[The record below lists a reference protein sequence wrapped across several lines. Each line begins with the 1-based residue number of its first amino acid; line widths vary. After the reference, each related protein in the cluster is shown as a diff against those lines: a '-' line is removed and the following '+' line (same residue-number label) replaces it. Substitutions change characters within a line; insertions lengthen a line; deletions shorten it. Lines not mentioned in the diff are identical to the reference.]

1 MDISLKAYEY
11 ISHGITS
18 FKELKGFLN
27 VKSNELDKILKNL
40 IAEEKI
46 VSEGNSYY
54 ALMQGRININPR
66 GYGFV
71 SVEGFDKDFYIPAE
85 FINGAFEKDL
95 CLIYPFDNSGRSISA
110 KVYKVIDR
118 YHKYVIGALKKKSK
132 KNKDLYY
139 VRSNMKDFDCI
150 LNIDYAYLNGAKPGD
165 IVYAKITKYGIN
177 TIYGQIERII
187 GKPNDKG
194 IEISEIALEFGFED
208 KFSDETI
215 KELENIPDE
224 VLDEQ
229 LVGRTDYTNRN
240 IITIDGVDSKDF
252 DDAVDLEILDNGNYL
267 LGVYIA
273 DVADYVKQGMGLDK
287 DALKKGTSVYLADRV
302 IPMLPKKLSNGICSL
317 NEGVIRL
324 VLACVMEIDLDGNLI
339 NYDIKEGYIKS
350 RHRMTYDD
358 VNLILKGDEAL
369 INKYNDIYD
378 MLKNMEKLSNIL
390 RNRRHNNGGIEF
402 DVDEFKFDLN
412 EDGSPKSVSLRSR
425 DNAEKLIEDF
435 MLEANQTIAYHLNI
449 SNLPCEY
456 RIHEN
461 PDQDKLK
468 DVFGII
474 RNMGV
479 SVPALKNDI
488 HPKQL
493 QSILEKIKD
502 LPTSQILNNMLLRS
516 MMKAKY
522 DPQCLGHYG
531 LGMRYYCHFTS
542 PIRRYPDLMVHRIIK
557 RLIIHPNNFE
567 ADLAFFEAILGD
579 ISLNNSNQERKS
591 IDCERKVNDMLS
603 AWYMSNM
610 PKDEVYEGIITSITN
625 FGMYVTLENGIEG
638 LLAYRNMDGYF
649 DADPG
654 NLSASSDYGVTYKLG
669 DKVKVMVFSA
679 SKLTSKIDFV
689 LEEDYYSYMSDEEV
703 F

>member
-1 MDISLKAYEY
+1 MDISLKAYEC

-18 FKELKGFLN
+18 FKELKSILG
-27 VKSNELDKILKNL
+27 VKANELDKILKKL
-40 IAEEKI
+40 IDEEKI

-54 ALMQGRININPR
+54 ALMEGRININPR
-66 GYGFV
+66 GFGFV
-71 SVEGFDKDFYIPAE
+71 KVEGFDNDFYVPAE
-85 FINGAFEKDL
+85 FIGGAFEKDL
-95 CLIYPFDNSGRSISA
+95 CLIYPFDNKGKSISA

-118 YHKYVIGALKKKSK
+118 YHKFVIGTLKKKAK
-132 KNKDLYY
+132 KTKDVYY
-139 VRSNMKDFDCI
+139 VRSNMDDFDC
-150 LNIDYAYLNGAKPGD
+150 LVNIDYSYLNGALPGD
-165 IVYAKITKYGIN
+165 IVYADIIKYGYN
-177 TIYGQIERII
+177 TIYGKITRVI
-187 GKPNDKG
+187 GKPHDKG

-208 KFSDETI
+208 KFSEETI
-215 KELENIPDE
+215 KELDYINDE
-224 VLDEQ
+224 VEEKE
-229 LVGRTDYTNRN
+229 LVGRTDFTDKT
-240 IITIDGVDSKDF
+240 IITIDGSDSKDF
-252 DDAVDLEILDNGNYL
+252 DDAVSLEKLSNGNYL

-273 DVADYVKQGMGLDK
+273 DVANYVKEGMGLDK
-287 DALKKGTSVYLADRV
+287 DALKKGTSLYLADRV
-302 IPMLPKKLSNGICSL
+302 LPMLPKKLSNGICSL

-324 VLACVMEIDLDGNLI
+324 VLACVMEIDLSGNLV

-358 VNLILKGDEAL
+358 VNEILKD
-369 INKYNDIYD
+369 NKELVDKYSDIYD
-378 MLKNMEKLSNIL
+378 MLKDMEALSKVL
-390 RNRRHNNGGIEF
+390 RKRRHDNGGIEF

-412 EDGSPKSVSLRSR
+412 EDGSPKNITLRSR

-461 PDQDKLK
+461 PDQDKLR

-479 SVPALKNDI
+479 SVMALKNDI
-488 HPKQL
+488 HPKQI
-493 QSILEKIKD
+493 QTVLEKIKE
-502 LPTSQILNNMLLRS
+502 LPTAPILNNMLLRS

-531 LGMRYYCHFTS
+531 LGMKYYCHFTS

-557 RLIIHPNNFE
+557 KLILHPNNFE
-567 ADLAFFEAILGD
+567 EDLAHFETIISD
-579 ISLNNSNQERKS
+579 IGLSNSMQERKS

-610 PKDEVYEGIITSITN
+610 PKDKVYEGIITSITN

-638 LLAYRNMDGYF
+638 LLAYKNMDGYF
-649 DADPG
+649 EADNN
-654 NLSASSDYGVTYKLG
+654 NLSASSGDATYKLG
-669 DKVKVMVFSA
+669 DKVKVMVASA
-679 SKLTSKIDFV
+679 SKLTCKIDFM
-689 LEEDYYSYMSDEEV
+689 LEEDYHSYMSEE

>member
-1 MDISLKAYEY
+1 MDISLKAYEC

-18 FKELKGFLN
+18 FKELKSILG
-27 VKSNELDKILKNL
+27 VKANELDKILKNL
-40 IAEEKI
+40 IDDEKI

-54 ALMQGRININPR
+54 ALMEGRININPR
-66 GYGFV
+66 GFGFV
-71 SVEGFDKDFYIPAE
+71 KVEGFDNDFYVPAE
-85 FINGAFEKDL
+85 FVGGAFEKDL

-118 YHKYVIGALKKKSK
+118 YHKFVIGTLKKKAK
-132 KNKDLYY
+132 KTKDVYY
-139 VRSNMKDFDCI
+139 VRSNMDDFDC
-150 LNIDYAYLNGAKPGD
+150 LVNIDYSYLNGAEPGD
-165 IVYAKITKYGIN
+165 IVYADIIKYGYN
-177 TIYGQIERII
+177 TIYGKITRVI
-187 GKPNDKG
+187 GKPHDKG

-208 KFSDETI
+208 KFSEETI
-215 KELENIPDE
+215 KELDYINDE
-224 VLDEQ
+224 VEEKE
-229 LVGRTDYTNRN
+229 LVGRTDFTDKT
-240 IITIDGVDSKDF
+240 IITIDGTDSKDF
-252 DDAVDLEILDNGNYL
+252 DDAVSLEKLANGNYL

-273 DVADYVKQGMGLDK
+273 DVANYVKEGMGLDK
-287 DALKKGTSVYLADRV
+287 DALKKGTSLYLADRV
-302 IPMLPKKLSNGICSL
+302 LPMLPKKLSNGICSL

-324 VLACVMEIDLDGNLI
+324 VLACIMEIDLSGNLV

-358 VNLILKGDEAL
+358 VNEILKDNKDL
-369 INKYNDIYD
+369 VNKYSDIYE
-378 MLKNMEKLSNIL
+378 MLKEMEILSKIL
-390 RNRRHNNGGIEF
+390 RKRRHDNGGIEF

-412 EDGSPKSVSLRSR
+412 EDGSPKSITLRSR

-461 PDQDKLK
+461 PDQDKLR

-479 SVPALKNDI
+479 SVMALKNDI
-488 HPKQL
+488 HPKQI
-493 QSILEKIKD
+493 QTVLEKIKE
-502 LPTSQILNNMLLRS
+502 LPTAPILNNMLLRS

-531 LGMRYYCHFTS
+531 LGMKYYCHFTS

-557 RLIIHPNNFE
+557 KLILHPNNFE
-567 ADLAFFEAILGD
+567 EDLAHFEAIISD
-579 ISLNNSNQERKS
+579 ISLSNSMQERKS

-603 AWYMSNM
+603 AWYMANM
-610 PKDEVYEGIITSITN
+610 PKDKVYEGIITSITN
-625 FGMYVTLENGIEG
+625 FGMYVTLKNGIEG
-638 LLAYRNMDGYF
+638 LLAYKNMDGYF
-649 DADPG
+649 EADNN
-654 NLSASSDYGVTYKLG
+654 NLSASSGDATYKLG
-669 DKVKVMVFSA
+669 DKVKVMVASA
-679 SKLTSKIDFV
+679 SKLTCKIDFM
-689 LEEDYYSYMSDEEV
+689 LEEDYHSYMSEE

>member
-1 MDISLKAYEY
+1 MDISLKAYEC

-18 FKELKGFLN
+18 FKELKSILG
-27 VKSNELDKILKNL
+27 VKANELDKILKKL
-40 IAEEKI
+40 IDEEKI

-54 ALMQGRININPR
+54 ALMEGRININPR
-66 GYGFV
+66 GFGFV
-71 SVEGFDKDFYIPAE
+71 KVEGFDNDFYVPAE
-85 FINGAFEKDL
+85 FIGGAFEKDL
-95 CLIYPFDNSGRSISA
+95 CLIYPFDNKGKSISA

-118 YHKYVIGALKKKSK
+118 YHKFVIGTLKKKAK
-132 KNKDLYY
+132 KTKDVYY
-139 VRSNMKDFDCI
+139 VRSNMDDFDC
-150 LNIDYAYLNGAKPGD
+150 LVNIDYSYLNGALPGD
-165 IVYAKITKYGIN
+165 IVYADIIKYGYN
-177 TIYGQIERII
+177 TIYGKITRVI
-187 GKPNDKG
+187 GKPHDKG

-208 KFSDETI
+208 KFSEETI
-215 KELENIPDE
+215 KELDYINDE
-224 VLDEQ
+224 VEEKE
-229 LVGRTDYTNRN
+229 LVGRTDFTDKT
-240 IITIDGVDSKDF
+240 IITIDGSDSKDF
-252 DDAVDLEILDNGNYL
+252 DDAVSLEKLSNGNYL

-273 DVADYVKQGMGLDK
+273 DVANYVKEGMGLDK
-287 DALKKGTSVYLADRV
+287 DALKKGTSLYLADRV
-302 IPMLPKKLSNGICSL
+302 LPMLPKKLSNGICSL

-324 VLACVMEIDLDGNLI
+324 VLACVMEIDLSGNLV

-358 VNLILKGDEAL
+358 VNEILKD
-369 INKYNDIYD
+369 NKELVDKYSDIYD
-378 MLKNMEKLSNIL
+378 MLKDMEALSKVL
-390 RNRRHNNGGIEF
+390 RKRRHDNGGIEF

-412 EDGSPKSVSLRSR
+412 EDGSPKNITLRSR

-461 PDQDKLK
+461 PDQDKLR

-479 SVPALKNDI
+479 SVMALKNDI
-488 HPKQL
+488 HPKQI
-493 QSILEKIKD
+493 QTVLEKIKE
-502 LPTSQILNNMLLRS
+502 LPTAPILNNMLLRS

-531 LGMRYYCHFTS
+531 LGMKYYCHFTS

-557 RLIIHPNNFE
+557 KLILHPNNFE
-567 ADLAFFEAILGD
+567 EDLAHFEAIISD
-579 ISLNNSNQERKS
+579 ISLSNSMQERKS

-610 PKDEVYEGIITSITN
+610 PKDKVYEGIITSITN
-625 FGMYVTLENGIEG
+625 FGMYVTLKNGIEG
-638 LLAYRNMDGYF
+638 LLAYKNMDGYF
-649 DADPG
+649 EADNN
-654 NLSASSDYGVTYKLG
+654 NLSASSGDATYKLG
-669 DKVKVMVFSA
+669 DKVKVMVASA
-679 SKLTSKIDFV
+679 SKLTCKIDFM
-689 LEEDYYSYMSDEEV
+689 LEEDYHSYMSEE

>member
-1 MDISLKAYEY
+1 MELKEKAYEC

-18 FKELKGFLN
+18 FKELKGILN

-40 IAEEKI
+40 INEEKI

-54 ALMQGRININPR
+54 ALMEGRINLNPR
-66 GYGFV
+66 GFGFV

-85 FINGAFEKDL
+85 FVNGAFEKDL
-95 CLIYPFDNSGRSISA
+95 CLIYPFDNTGRSVSA
-110 KVYKVIDR
+110 KVYKVVDR
-118 YHKYVIGALKKKSK
+118 YHKFVIGKLNKKAK
-132 KNKDLYY
+132 KTGDSYY
-139 VRSNMKDFDCI
+139 VRSNMDDFDTLVFI
-150 LNIDYAYLNGAKPGD
+150 DFANLNNAKPGD
-165 IVYAKITKYGIN
+165 IVKADITKYGVNKIFGK
-177 TIYGQIERII
+177 ISSII
-187 GKPNDKG
+187 GKPDSKG
-194 IEISEIALEFGFED
+194 IEISEIALEFGFEN

-215 KELENIPDE
+215 NELENINDE
-224 VLDEQ
+224 VLDKE
-229 LVGRTDYTNRN
+229 LIDRADFSNRN
-240 IITIDGVDSKDF
+240 IITIDGTDSKDF
-252 DDAVDLEILDNGNYL
+252 DDAVDVEKLDNGNYL

-273 DVADYVKQGMGLDK
+273 DVANYVKEGMGLDN

-324 VLACVMEIDLDGNLI
+324 VLACIMEIDLNGKLI
-339 NYDIKEGYIKS
+339 NYEIKEGYIKS

-369 INKYNDIYD
+369 IDKYNDIYE
-378 MLKNMEKLSNIL
+378 MLKNMEKLSKIL
-390 RNRRHNNGGIEF
+390 RQRRYENGGIEF
-402 DVDEFKFDLN
+402 DVDEYKYELN
-412 EDGSPKSVSLRSR
+412 EDGSPKNIIVRTR

-456 RIHEN
+456 RIHEK

-474 RNMGV
+474 KNMGV
-479 SVPALKNDI
+479 NIPSLKNDI

-493 QSILEKIKD
+493 QTVLEKIKD
-502 LPTSQILNNMLLRS
+502 LPTSPILNNMLLRS

-522 DPQCLGHYG
+522 DPECLGHYG
-531 LGMRYYCHFTS
+531 LGMKYYCHFTS

-557 RLIIHPNNFE
+557 SLIIHPNNFE
-567 ADLAFFEAILGD
+567 NDLIHYEAIIGD
-579 ISLNNSNQERKS
+579 ISLNNSTQERKS

-610 PKDEVYEGIITSITN
+610 PKDNVYEGIITSITN
-625 FGMYVTLENGIEG
+625 FGMYVTLENGVEG
-638 LLAYRNMDGYF
+638 LLAFRNMDGYI

-654 NLSASSDYGVTYKLG
+654 MLSASSDSKTYKLG
-669 DKVKVMVFSA
+669 DKVKVMVYSA
-679 SKLTSKIDFV
+679 SKFTAKIDFM
-689 LEEDYYSYMSDEEV
+689 LEEDYYSYMSNEE

>member
-1 MDISLKAYEY
+1 MDISLKAYEC

-18 FKELKGFLN
+18 FKELKSILG
-27 VKSNELDKILKNL
+27 VKANELDKILKKL
-40 IAEEKI
+40 IDEEKI

-54 ALMQGRININPR
+54 ALMEGRININPR
-66 GYGFV
+66 GFGFV
-71 SVEGFDKDFYIPAE
+71 KVEGFDNDFYVPAE
-85 FINGAFEKDL
+85 FIGGAFEKDL
-95 CLIYPFDNSGRSISA
+95 CLIYPFDNKGKSISA

-118 YHKYVIGALKKKSK
+118 YHKFVIGTLKKKAK
-132 KNKDLYY
+132 KTKDVYY
-139 VRSNMKDFDCI
+139 VRSNMDDFDC
-150 LNIDYAYLNGAKPGD
+150 LVNIDYSYLNGALPGD
-165 IVYAKITKYGIN
+165 IVYADIIKYGYN
-177 TIYGQIERII
+177 TIYGKITRVI
-187 GKPNDKG
+187 GKPHDKG

-208 KFSDETI
+208 KFSEETI
-215 KELENIPDE
+215 KELDYINDE
-224 VLDEQ
+224 VEEKE
-229 LVGRTDYTNRN
+229 LVGRTDFTDKT
-240 IITIDGVDSKDF
+240 IITIDGSDSKDF
-252 DDAVDLEILDNGNYL
+252 DDAVSLEKLSNGNYL

-273 DVADYVKQGMGLDK
+273 DVANYVKEGMGLDK
-287 DALKKGTSVYLADRV
+287 DALKKGTSLYLADRV
-302 IPMLPKKLSNGICSL
+302 LPMLPKKLSNGICSL

-324 VLACVMEIDLDGNLI
+324 VLACVMEIDLSGNLV

-358 VNLILKGDEAL
+358 VNEILKD
-369 INKYNDIYD
+369 NKELVDKYSDIYD
-378 MLKNMEKLSNIL
+378 MLKDMEALSKVL
-390 RNRRHNNGGIEF
+390 RKRRHDNGGIEF

-412 EDGSPKSVSLRSR
+412 EDGSPKNITLRSR

-461 PDQDKLK
+461 PDQDKLR

-479 SVPALKNDI
+479 SVMALKNDI
-488 HPKQL
+488 HPKQI
-493 QSILEKIKD
+493 QTVLEKIKE
-502 LPTSQILNNMLLRS
+502 LPTAPILNNMLLRS

-531 LGMRYYCHFTS
+531 LGMKYYCHFTS

-557 RLIIHPNNFE
+557 KLILHPNNFE
-567 ADLAFFEAILGD
+567 EDLAHFETIISD
-579 ISLNNSNQERKS
+579 IGLSNSMQERKS

-610 PKDEVYEGIITSITN
+610 PKDKVYEGIITSITN

-638 LLAYRNMDGYF
+638 LLAYKNMDGYF
-649 DADPG
+649 EADNN
-654 NLSASSDYGVTYKLG
+654 NLSASSYDVTYKLG
-669 DKVKVMVFSA
+669 DKVKVMVASA
-679 SKLTSKIDFV
+679 SKLTCKIDFM
-689 LEEDYYSYMSDEEV
+689 LEEDYHSYMSEE

>member
-1 MDISLKAYEY
+1 MDISLKAYEC

-18 FKELKGFLN
+18 FKELKSILG
-27 VKSNELDKILKNL
+27 VKANELDKILKKL
-40 IAEEKI
+40 IDEEKI

-54 ALMQGRININPR
+54 ALMEGRININPR
-66 GYGFV
+66 GFGFV
-71 SVEGFDKDFYIPAE
+71 KVEGFDNDFYVPAE
-85 FINGAFEKDL
+85 FIGGAFEKDL
-95 CLIYPFDNSGRSISA
+95 CLIYPFDNKGKSISA
-110 KVYKVIDR
+110 KVYKVVDR
-118 YHKYVIGALKKKSK
+118 YHKFVIGTLKKKAK
-132 KNKDLYY
+132 KTKDVYY
-139 VRSNMKDFDCI
+139 VRSNMDDFDC
-150 LNIDYAYLNGAKPGD
+150 LVNIDYSYLNGALPGD
-165 IVYAKITKYGIN
+165 IVYADIIKYGYN
-177 TIYGQIERII
+177 TIYGKITRVI
-187 GKPNDKG
+187 GKPRDKG

-208 KFSDETI
+208 KFSEETI
-215 KELENIPDE
+215 KELDYINDE
-224 VLDEQ
+224 VEEKE
-229 LVGRTDYTNRN
+229 LVGRTDFTDKT
-240 IITIDGVDSKDF
+240 IITIDGSDSKDF
-252 DDAVDLEILDNGNYL
+252 DDAVSLEKLSNGNYL

-273 DVADYVKQGMGLDK
+273 DVANYVKEGMGLDK
-287 DALKKGTSVYLADRV
+287 DALKKGTSLYLADRV
-302 IPMLPKKLSNGICSL
+302 LPMLPKKLSNGICSL

-324 VLACVMEIDLDGNLI
+324 VLACVMEIDLSGNLV

-358 VNLILKGDEAL
+358 VNEILKD
-369 INKYNDIYD
+369 NKELVDKYSDIYD
-378 MLKNMEKLSNIL
+378 MLKDMEALSKVL
-390 RNRRHNNGGIEF
+390 RKRRHDNGGIEF

-412 EDGSPKSVSLRSR
+412 EDGSPKNITLRSR

-461 PDQDKLK
+461 PDQDKLR

-479 SVPALKNDI
+479 SVMALKNDI
-488 HPKQL
+488 HPKQI
-493 QSILEKIKD
+493 QTILEKIKE
-502 LPTSQILNNMLLRS
+502 LPTAPILNNMLLRS

-531 LGMRYYCHFTS
+531 LGMKYYCHFTS

-557 RLIIHPNNFE
+557 KLILHPNNFE
-567 ADLAFFEAILGD
+567 EDLAHFEAIISD
-579 ISLNNSNQERKS
+579 ISLSNSMQERKS

-610 PKDEVYEGIITSITN
+610 PKDKVYEGIITSITN

-638 LLAYRNMDGYF
+638 LLAYKNMDGYF
-649 DADPG
+649 EADNN
-654 NLSASSDYGVTYKLG
+654 NLSASSYDVTYKLG
-669 DKVKVMVFSA
+669 DKVKVMVASA
-679 SKLTSKIDFV
+679 SKLTCKIDFM
-689 LEEDYYSYMSDEEV
+689 LEEDYHSYMSEE

>member
-1 MDISLKAYEY
+1 MDLKEQAYKC

-18 FKELKGFLN
+18 FKELKSILGI
-27 VKSNELDKILKNL
+27 KANELDKLLKNL
-40 IAEEKI
+40 IDEEKI

-54 ALMQGRININPR
+54 ALMEGRININPR
-66 GYGFV
+66 GFGFV
-71 SVEGFDKDFYIPAE
+71 KVEGFDNDFYVPAE
-85 FINGAFEKDL
+85 FTAGAFEKDL

-118 YHKYVIGALKKKSK
+118 YHKFVIGTLKKKAK

-139 VRSNMKDFDCI
+139 VRSNMDDFDV
-150 LNIDYAYLNGAKPGD
+150 LVNIDYPYLNGAQVGD
-165 IVYAKITKYGIN
+165 IVYADITKYGYNSIHGKI
-177 TIYGQIERII
+177 TRVI

-208 KFSDETI
+208 KFSEETI
-215 KELENIPDE
+215 KELDYINDE
-224 VLDEQ
+224 VSDKE
-229 LVGRTDYTNRN
+229 LVGRTDFTDKN
-240 IITIDGVDSKDF
+240 IITIDGTDSKDF
-252 DDAVDLEILDNGNYL
+252 DDAVSLETLDNGNYL

-273 DVADYVKQGMGLDK
+273 DVANYVKEGMGLDK
-287 DALKKGTSVYLADRV
+287 DALKKGTSLYLADRV
-302 IPMLPKKLSNGICSL
+302 LPMLPKKLSNGICSL

-324 VLACVMEIDLDGNLI
+324 VLACVMEIDLKGNLV

-358 VNLILKGDEAL
+358 VNEILKGNSDL
-369 INKYNDIYD
+369 INKYSDIYE
-378 MLKNMEKLSNIL
+378 MLTEMETLSQIL
-390 RNRRHNNGGIEF
+390 RKRRHDNGGIEF

-412 EDGSPKSVSLRSR
+412 DDGSPKNITLRSR

-461 PDQDKLK
+461 PDQDKLR

-474 RNMGV
+474 KNMGV
-479 SVPALKNDI
+479 NVMSLKNDI
-488 HPKQL
+488 HPKQI
-493 QSILEKIKD
+493 QTILEKIKE
-502 LPTSQILNNMLLRS
+502 LPTAPILNNMLLRS

-531 LGMRYYCHFTS
+531 LGMKYYCHFTS

-557 RLIIHPNNFE
+557 KLIIHPNNFE
-567 ADLAFFEAILGD
+567 DDLAHFEAIISD
-579 ISLNNSNQERKS
+579 ISLSNSMQERKS

-610 PKDEVYEGIITSITN
+610 PKDKVYEGIITSITN
-625 FGMYVTLENGIEG
+625 FGMYVTLKNGIEG
-638 LLAYRNMDGYF
+638 LLAYKNMDGYF
-649 DADPG
+649 EADNN
-654 NLSASSDYGVTYKLG
+654 NLSASSGDATYKLG
-669 DKVKVMVFSA
+669 DKVKVMVASA
-679 SKLTSKIDFV
+679 SKLTCKIDFM
-689 LEEDYYSYMSDEEV
+689 LEEDYHSYMSEE

>member
-1 MDISLKAYEY
+1 MDISLKAYEC

-18 FKELKGFLN
+18 FKELKSILG
-27 VKSNELDKILKNL
+27 VKANELDKILKKL
-40 IAEEKI
+40 IDEEKI

-54 ALMQGRININPR
+54 ALMEGRININPR
-66 GYGFV
+66 GFGFV
-71 SVEGFDKDFYIPAE
+71 KVEGFDNDFYVPAE
-85 FINGAFEKDL
+85 FIGGAFEKDL
-95 CLIYPFDNSGRSISA
+95 CLIYPFDNKGKSISA

-118 YHKYVIGALKKKSK
+118 YHKFVIGTLKKKAK
-132 KNKDLYY
+132 KTKDVYY
-139 VRSNMKDFDCI
+139 VRSNMDDFDC
-150 LNIDYAYLNGAKPGD
+150 LVNIDYSYLNGALPGD
-165 IVYAKITKYGIN
+165 IVYADIIKYGYN
-177 TIYGQIERII
+177 TIYGKITRVI
-187 GKPNDKG
+187 GKPHDKG

-208 KFSDETI
+208 KFSEETI
-215 KELENIPDE
+215 KELDYINDE
-224 VLDEQ
+224 VEEKE
-229 LVGRTDYTNRN
+229 LVGRTDFTDKT
-240 IITIDGVDSKDF
+240 IITIDGSDSKDF
-252 DDAVDLEILDNGNYL
+252 DDAVSLEKLSNGNYL

-273 DVADYVKQGMGLDK
+273 DVANYVKEGMGLDK
-287 DALKKGTSVYLADRV
+287 DALKKGTSLYLADRV
-302 IPMLPKKLSNGICSL
+302 LPMLPKKLSNGICSL

-324 VLACVMEIDLDGNLI
+324 VLACVMEIDLSGNLV

-358 VNLILKGDEAL
+358 VNEILKD
-369 INKYNDIYD
+369 NKELVDKYSDIYD
-378 MLKNMEKLSNIL
+378 MLKDMEALSKVL
-390 RNRRHNNGGIEF
+390 RKRRHDNGGIEF

-412 EDGSPKSVSLRSR
+412 EDGSPKNITLRSR

-461 PDQDKLK
+461 PDQDKLR

-479 SVPALKNDI
+479 SVMALKNDI
-488 HPKQL
+488 HPKQI
-493 QSILEKIKD
+493 QTVLEKIKE
-502 LPTSQILNNMLLRS
+502 LPTAPILNNMLLRS

-531 LGMRYYCHFTS
+531 LGMKYYCHFTS

-557 RLIIHPNNFE
+557 KLILHPNNFE
-567 ADLAFFEAILGD
+567 EDLAHFETIISD
-579 ISLNNSNQERKS
+579 ISLSNSMQERKS

-610 PKDEVYEGIITSITN
+610 PKDKVYEGIITSITN

-638 LLAYRNMDGYF
+638 LLAYKNMDGYF
-649 DADPG
+649 EADNN
-654 NLSASSDYGVTYKLG
+654 NLSASSYDVTYKLG
-669 DKVKVMVFSA
+669 DKVKVMVASA
-679 SKLTSKIDFV
+679 SKLTCKIDFM
-689 LEEDYYSYMSDEEV
+689 LEEDYHSYMSEE